1 MTGMTRVAVALAA
14 AAILKIGFVSVAS
27 SPSGAPVPPTPASIP
42 DAAAADDNEVVEQY
56 CVRCHN
62 ERRLIG
68 NLSLEEFDAAD
79 PVADVV
85 VAEKMI
91 RKLRAGMMPP
101 PGARRPGPQV
111 LQGLAASM
119 EEAIDDAAARSPN
132 PGSRTFQR
140 LNRAEYERAVH
151 DLLGIEIDASAYL
164 PGETVSAG
172 FDNIADVQNLSATL
186 LEAYLTAASEVSRLA
201 LGDAA
206 ATPSESTYEVSRYAE
221 QRQHVPGA
229 PIGTRGGISVVH
241 NFVADGEYYFRLA
254 FQHEST
260 GNFFGQTAPFDE
272 HVDVSIDGV
281 RVALIPLDRWMHRQD
296 PNGVEVVTD
305 PIAVSAG
312 PHRVSAAFL
321 KAAEGPVEDLTS
333 PHGWSLADKKI
344 GYSYGITGLAHLRDM
359 TIGGPYNVTGVSRTP
374 AWERIATC
382 QPEAADDGSS
392 RSGASSSDPP
402 ASRAATPTATPA
414 TTPATMSA
422 TTLACAREIVSGLAT
437 RAFRRPVS
445 EPEIDG
451 LMELFDL
458 GAAQGG
464 FDVGVRT
471 ALQGILASPDF
482 IFRFEAPASDARPGH
497 VYPVASPALASRLSF
512 FLWGRPP
519 DAELVQAAA
528 SGDLSSAAVFDAQL
542 ERLLA
547 DPRAEALGSR
557 FASQWLRLQDLDRV
571 HPDALRY
578 PDFYEQLAHDM
589 RLETETFFN
598 ALVQEGG
605 TLVDLLAADYS
616 YMNERLAR
624 HYGVP
629 GVAGDHFRKVDYID
643 DARRGVLGHG
653 SILTLTSHANRTSPV
668 LRGKWVMEVLLGT
681 PPPPPPPDV
690 PELDATA
697 EAAEGR
703 FLTVRERMEE
713 HRANPACNSCHR
725 VIDPIGLALENFD
738 VTGVWRIRD
747 KGAPVETAG
756 ELYDGTPIGGPEDLR
771 TALLGRPEPLARTFT
786 ENLLAYALGRRVEYH
801 DMPAVRQIA
810 RAAGAQDY
818 KLSAF
823 VKEVARSA
831 PFRMSMVPATVED
844 GAGMGERH

>member
-1 MTGMTRVAVALAA
+1 MTRFAYLLTTVAVLGLGLTADPTVPEPPLASA
-14 AAILKIGFVSVAS
+14 G
-27 SPSGAPVPPTPASIP
+27 PHAPG
-42 DAAAADDNEVVEQY
+42 AADLAGVPNVGGGPDNEVVEQY

-62 ERRLIG
+62 ERRLVG

-79 PVADVV
+79 PLANVV

-101 PGARRPGPQV
+101 PGVRRPEPQV
-111 LQGLAASM
+111 LEGLAASM
-119 EEAIDDAAARSPN
+119 EGTIDEAAATSPN

-221 QRQHVPGA
+221 QRDHVPGA

-241 NFVADGEYYFRLA
+241 NFVADGEYFFRLA

-272 HVDVSIDGV
+272 HVEVSIDGA
-281 RVALIPLDRWMHRQD
+281 RVALLPMDRWMHRQD
-296 PNGVEVVTD
+296 PQGVEVVTD
-305 PIAVSAG
+305 PIKVSAG

-321 KAAEGPVEDLTS
+321 KVAEGPVEDLTS

-359 TIGGPYNVTGVSRTP
+359 TIGGPYDVTGVSRTP
-374 AWERIATC
+374 AWERIMTC
-382 QPEAADDGSS
+382 RPAEAS
-392 RSGASSSDPP
+392 
-402 ASRAATPTATPA
+402 
-414 TTPATMSA
+414 
-422 TTLACAREIVSGLAT
+422 CAREIVGGLAA

-451 LMELFDL
+451 LMELFAL
-458 GAAQGG
+458 GAAQGD
-464 FDVGVRT
+464 FDIGVRT
-471 ALQGILASPDF
+471 ALQGVLASPDF
-482 IFRFEAPASDARPGH
+482 VFRFEEPAPGARTGD
-497 VYPVASPALASRLSF
+497 VYPVDGLGLASRLSF

-519 DAELVQAAA
+519 DAELVKAAA
-528 SGDLSSAAVFDAQL
+528 DGRLSDPATFDAQL
-542 ERLLA
+542 ERMLA
-547 DPRAEALGSR
+547 DPRADALGTR
-557 FASQWLRLQDLDRV
+557 FASQWLRLQDLDKV

-578 PDFYEQLAHDM
+578 PDFYEQLARDM
-589 RLETETFFN
+589 RRETETFFN
-598 ALVQEGG
+598 ALVQEDG
-605 TLVDLLAADYS
+605 TLEDFLTADYS
-616 YMNERLAR
+616 YMNERLAN
-624 HYGVP
+624 HYGVS
-629 GVAGDHFRKVDYID
+629 GIAGDHFRKVEYAA
-643 DARRGVLGHG
+643 DARRGILGHG

-668 LRGKWVMEVLLGT
+668 LRGKWVMEVLLGS

-697 EAAEGR
+697 DAAEGR

-747 KGAPVETAG
+747 NSAPVETSG
-756 ELYDGTPIGGPEDLR
+756 ELYDGTPIGGPDDLR
-771 TALLGRPEPLARTFT
+771 TALLRRPEPLARSFT
-786 ENLLAYALGRRVEYH
+786 ENLLAYALGRRVEYY

-810 RAAGAQDY
+810 TAARAEDY

-823 VKEVARSA
+823 VKEVARST
-831 PFRMSMVPATVED
+831 PFRMSMAKATVED
-844 GAGMGERH
+844 DSGGAGAASRK

>member
-1 MTGMTRVAVALAA
+1 MTKFAYVLTTAAVLGLGFGLSDGPKSPELPEGRQVLAA
-14 AAILKIGFVSVAS
+14 RLAAFPNG
-27 SPSGAPVPPTPASIP
+27 
-42 DAAAADDNEVVEQY
+42 AADPENEVVEEY

-62 ERRLIG
+62 ERRLVG

-79 PVADVV
+79 PLANLV

-101 PGARRPGPQV
+101 PGIRRPEPQV
-111 LQGLAASM
+111 LEGLAASM
-119 EEAIDDAAARSPN
+119 EQEIDEAAARAPN

-151 DLLGIEIDASAYL
+151 DLLGIEIDASGYL
-164 PGETVSAG
+164 PGETISAG

-206 ATPSESTYEVSRYAE
+206 ATPSEATYEVSRYAE
-221 QRQHVPGA
+221 QREHVPGA
-229 PIGTRGGISVVH
+229 PFGTRGGISIVH
-241 NFVADGEYYFRLA
+241 NFVADGEYFFRLA

-272 HVDVSIDGV
+272 QVEVSIDGE

-296 PNGVEVVTD
+296 PQGVEVVTD
-305 PIAVSAG
+305 PIAVKAG

-321 KAAEGPVEDLTS
+321 QVAEGPVEDLTS

-344 GYSYGITGLAHLRDM
+344 GYSYGITGVAHLRDL
-359 TIGGPYNVTGVSRTP
+359 TIGGPYNVTGVSPTP
-374 AWERIATC
+374 ARERIMTC
-382 QPEAADDGSS
+382 QPEAAVEGPSQS
-392 RSGASSSDPP
+392 
-402 ASRAATPTATPA
+402 
-414 TTPATMSA
+414 
-422 TTLACAREIVSGLAT
+422 CAREIVGGLAT

-451 LMELFDL
+451 LMGLFAL
-458 GAAQGG
+458 GESQGG
-464 FDVGVRT
+464 FDIGVRT
-471 ALQGILASPDF
+471 ALQGVLASPDF
-482 IFRFEAPASDARPGH
+482 VFRFEEPASNARAGEA
-497 VYPVASPALASRLSF
+497 YPVNALGLASRLSF
-512 FLWGRPP
+512 FLWGRLP
-519 DAELVQAAA
+519 DAELVKAAA
-528 SGDLSSAAVFDAQL
+528 DGKLAQPETFDAQL
-542 ERLLA
+542 ERMLA
-547 DPRAEALGSR
+547 DPRAEALGTR
-557 FASQWLRLQDLDRV
+557 FASQWLRLQDLDKV

-578 PDFYEQLAHDM
+578 PDFYEQLAQDM
-589 RLETETFFN
+589 RRETETFFN
-598 ALVQEGG
+598 GLVQNDG
-605 TLVDLLAADYS
+605 TLLDLLTADYS
-616 YMNERLAR
+616 YMNERLAG

-629 GVAGDHFRKVDYID
+629 GVAGDHFRKVPYAHA
-643 DARRGVLGHG
+643 ARRGILGHG

-668 LRGKWVMEVLLGT
+668 LRGKWVMEVLLGS

-703 FLTVRERMEE
+703 LLTVRERMEE

-738 VTGVWRIRD
+738 VTGTWRIRD
-747 KGAPVETAG
+747 NSAPVETSG
-756 ELYDGTPIGGPEDLR
+756 ELYDGTPIHGPDDLR
-771 TALLGRPEPLARTFT
+771 TALLSRPEPLARSFT

-801 DMPAVRQIA
+801 DMPAVRRIA
-810 RAAGAQDY
+810 RAARAQDY
-818 KLSAF
+818 QLSAF

-831 PFRMSMVPATVED
+831 PFRMAMTAAVED
-844 GAGMGERH
+844 

>member
-14 AAILKIGFVSVAS
+14 AAILPIGFVSVAS

-42 DAAAADDNEVVEQY
+42 DAAAADDNEVVQQY

-101 PGARRPGPQV
+101 PGARRPDPQV

-119 EEAIDDAAARSPN
+119 EETIDDAAARSPN

-272 HVDVSIDGV
+272 QVEVSIDGV

-382 QPEAADDGSS
+382 WPQAADDGSS

-402 ASRAATPTATPA
+402 TSRAATPTA
-414 TTPATMSA
+414 TPATMSA
-422 TTLACAREIVSGLAT
+422 TTLACAREIVSGLAA

-445 EPEIDG
+445 QPEIDG

-458 GAAQGG
+458 GAAQGS
-464 FDVGVRT
+464 FETGVRT

>member
-1 MTGMTRVAVALAA
+1 MTRLAAVLAA
-14 AAILKIGFVSVAS
+14 ATILNLGLVATAS
-27 SPSGAPVPPTPASIP
+27 SPAPAPRPPDRAVAFDI
-42 DAAAADDNEVVEQY
+42 DNEVVRQY

-62 ERRLIG
+62 ERRLRG
-68 NLSLEEFDAAD
+68 NLSLEEFDAAN
-79 PVADVV
+79 PVANVP

-101 PGARRPGPQV
+101 PGARRPEPEV
-111 LQGLAASM
+111 LQALAASM
-119 EEAIDDAAARSPN
+119 EERIDAAAARNPN

-140 LNRAEYERAVH
+140 LNRAEYQRAVH

-206 ATPSESTYEVSRYAE
+206 ATPSEATYEVSRYAE
-221 QRQHVPGA
+221 QREHVPGA
-229 PIGTRGGISVVH
+229 PFGTRGGISVVH

-272 HVDVSIDGV
+272 HVEVSIDGA

-296 PNGVEVVTD
+296 PMGVEVVTD
-305 PIAVSAG
+305 PIKVSAG

-321 KAAEGPVEDLTS
+321 KVAEGPVEDLTS

-374 AWERIATC
+374 ASDRIATC
-382 QPEAADDGSS
+382 RPEAEREAVLGVEAASGTDAASS
-392 RSGASSSDPP
+392 RP
-402 ASRAATPTATPA
+402 ASASTGAR
-414 TTPATMSA
+414 S
-422 TTLACAREIVSGLAT
+422 CAREIVSGLAT

-445 EPEIDG
+445 EPEING
-451 LMELFDL
+451 LMELFAL
-458 GAAQGG
+458 GAADGG
-464 FDVGVRT
+464 FDIGVRT
-471 ALQGILASPDF
+471 ALQGVLASPDF
-482 IFRFEAPASDARPGH
+482 IFRFEAPASDARPGQ
-497 VYPVASPALASRLSF
+497 VYPVDAPALASRLSF

-528 SGDLSSAAVFDAQL
+528 SGGLLEPAVFDAQL
-542 ERLLA
+542 ERMLA
-547 DPRAEALGSR
+547 DPRSEALGTR
-557 FASQWLRLQDLDRV
+557 FGSQWLRLQDLDKV
-571 HPDALRY
+571 HPDALRF
-578 PDFYEQLAHDM
+578 PDFYEQLARDM
-589 RLETETFFN
+589 RRETETFFN
-598 ALVQEGG
+598 ALMQEGG
-605 TLVDLLAADYS
+605 TLADLLSADYS

-624 HYGVP
+624 HYGIS
-629 GVAGDHFRKVDYID
+629 GVAGDHFRKVQY
-643 DARRGVLGHG
+643 ARGERRGVLGHG

-690 PELDATA
+690 PELEAT
-697 EAAEGR
+697 EGAAEGR
-703 FLTVRERMEE
+703 FLTVRERLEE
-713 HRANPACNSCHR
+713 HRANPACTSCHR

-738 VTGVWRIRD
+738 VTGAWRVRD
-747 KGAPVETAG
+747 NGTPVETAG
-756 ELYDGTPIGGPEDLR
+756 ELYDGTAIHGPDDLR
-771 TALLGRPEPLARTFT
+771 AALLSRPEPLARTFA
-786 ENLLAYALGRRVEYH
+786 ENLLAYAVGRRVEH
-801 DMPAVRQIA
+801 ADMPAVRRIA
-810 RAAGAQDY
+810 RAAGEADWR
-818 KLSAF
+818 LDVF
-823 VKEVARSA
+823 VKEVARSQ
-831 PFRMSMVPATVED
+831 PFRLAMVPAVVDD
-844 GAGMGERH
+844 GAEMGERH

>member
-14 AAILKIGFVSVAS
+14 AAILPIGFASVAS
-27 SPSGAPVPPTPASIP
+27 SPSDVPAPPTPVFSP

-272 HVDVSIDGV
+272 HVEVSIDGV

-305 PIAVSAG
+305 PIGVSAG

-321 KAAEGPVEDLTS
+321 KVAEGPVEDLTS

-382 QPEAADDGSS
+382 RPAEAADGSWQS
-392 RSGASSSDPP
+392 EASSSDPP
-402 ASRAATPTATPA
+402 ANPAATPVTVPA
-414 TTPATMSA
+414 EA
-422 TTLACAREIVSGLAT
+422 LACAREIVSGLAT

-458 GAAQGG
+458 GATQGG

-471 ALQGILASPDF
+471 ALQGVLASPDF
-482 IFRFEAPASDARPGH
+482 VFRFEEPAPGVSAGEA
-497 VYPVASPALASRLSF
+497 YPVDGLGLATRLSF

-528 SGDLSSAAVFDAQL
+528 EGRLSDPESFDEHL
-542 ERLLA
+542 ERMLA

-589 RLETETFFN
+589 RQETETFFN
-598 ALVQEGG
+598 ALVQEDG

-629 GVAGDHFRKVDYID
+629 GVAGDHFRKVAYVD

-668 LRGKWVMEVLLGT
+668 LRGKWVMEVLLGS

-747 KGAPVETAG
+747 KGAPVETTG

-771 TALLGRPEPLARTFT
+771 AALLRRPEPLARTFT

-810 RAAGAQDY
+810 RAARAQDY

-831 PFRMSMVPATVED
+831 PFRMSMVPVAVED
-844 GAGMGERH
+844 GAGR

>member
-1 MTGMTRVAVALAA
+1 MTRVAVALAA
-14 AAILKIGFVSVAS
+14 AAILPIGFASMAS
-27 SPSGAPVPPTPASIP
+27 SPSDVPVPPTPVSIP
-42 DAAAADDNEVVEQY
+42 DAAAADDNEVVQQY

-119 EEAIDDAAARSPN
+119 EETIDAAAARSPN

-151 DLLGIEIDASAYL
+151 DLLGVEIDASAYL

-272 HVDVSIDGV
+272 HVEVSIDGV

-382 QPEAADDGSS
+382 RPEAADEGSS
-392 RSGASSSDPP
+392 RSGALSSDPS

-422 TTLACAREIVSGLAT
+422 TTLACAREIVSGLAA

-471 ALQGILASPDF
+471 ALQGVLASPDF
-482 IFRFEAPASDARPGH
+482 VFRFEEPAPGVSAGEA
-497 VYPVASPALASRLSF
+497 YPVDGLGLATRLSF

-519 DAELVQAAA
+519 DAGLVQAAA
-528 SGDLSSAAVFDAQL
+528 EGRLSDPESFDEHL
-542 ERLLA
+542 ERMLA

-598 ALVQEGG
+598 ALVQEDG
-605 TLVDLLAADYS
+605 TLMDLLAADYS

-629 GVAGDHFRKVDYID
+629 GVAGDHFRKVDYVD

-668 LRGKWVMEVLLGT
+668 LRGKWVMEVLLGS

-747 KGAPVETAG
+747 KGAPVETTG

-771 TALLGRPEPLARTFT
+771 TALLRRPEPLARTFT

-810 RAAGAQDY
+810 RAARAQDY

-831 PFRMSMVPATVED
+831 PFRMSMVPAAVAD
-844 GAGMGERH
+844 GAGMGEQH

>member
-1 MTGMTRVAVALAA
+1 MTRFAYVLTTAAVLGLGFGLSAGPKVPERSALMGGVP
-14 AAILKIGFVSVAS
+14 LPNGAS
-27 SPSGAPVPPTPASIP
+27 LPNGVPLPNR
-42 DAAAADDNEVVEQY
+42 AADPENEVVEEY

-62 ERRLIG
+62 ERRLVG

-79 PVADVV
+79 PLANLV

-101 PGARRPGPQV
+101 PGIRRPEPQV
-111 LQGLAASM
+111 LEGLAASM
-119 EEAIDDAAARSPN
+119 EQEIDEAAARNPN

-151 DLLGIEIDASAYL
+151 DLLGIEIDASGYL
-164 PGETVSAG
+164 PGETISAG
-172 FDNIADVQNLSATL
+172 FDNIADVQHLSATL

-206 ATPSESTYEVSRYAE
+206 ATPSEATYEVSRYAE
-221 QRQHVPGA
+221 QREHVPGA
-229 PIGTRGGISVVH
+229 PFGTRGGISVVH
-241 NFVADGEYYFRLA
+241 NFVADGEYFFRLA

-272 HVDVSIDGV
+272 QVEVSIDGE

-296 PNGVEVVTD
+296 PQGVEVVTD
-305 PIAVSAG
+305 PIAVKAG

-321 KAAEGPVEDLTS
+321 KVAEGPVEDLTS

-344 GYSYGITGLAHLRDM
+344 GYSYGITGVAHLRDL
-359 TIGGPYNVTGVSRTP
+359 TIGGPYNVTGVSSTP
-374 AWERIATC
+374 ARERIMTC
-382 QPEAADDGSS
+382 QPEAADEGSS
-392 RSGASSSDPP
+392 QS
-402 ASRAATPTATPA
+402 
-414 TTPATMSA
+414 
-422 TTLACAREIVSGLAT
+422 CARQIVGGLAA

-451 LMELFDL
+451 LMGLFAL
-458 GAAQGG
+458 GEAQGD
-464 FDVGVRT
+464 FDIGVRT
-471 ALQGILASPDF
+471 ALQGVLASPDF
-482 IFRFEAPASDARPGH
+482 VFRFEEPAPDARPGET
-497 VYPVASPALASRLSF
+497 YPVNALGLASRLSF
-512 FLWGRPP
+512 FLWGRLP
-519 DAELVQAAA
+519 DAELVKAAA
-528 SGDLSSAAVFDAQL
+528 DGKLAQPETFDAQL
-542 ERLLA
+542 ERMLA
-547 DPRAEALGSR
+547 DPRAEALGTR
-557 FASQWLRLQDLDRV
+557 FASQWLRLQDLDKV

-578 PDFYEQLAHDM
+578 PDFYEQLAQDM
-589 RLETETFFN
+589 RRETETFFN
-598 ALVQEGG
+598 ALVQNDG
-605 TLVDLLAADYS
+605 TLLDLLTADYS
-616 YMNERLAR
+616 YMNERLAG

-629 GVAGDHFRKVDYID
+629 GVAGDQFRKVPYAHA
-643 DARRGVLGHG
+643 ARRGILGHG

-668 LRGKWVMEVLLGT
+668 LRGKWVMEVLLGS

-738 VTGVWRIRD
+738 VTGTWRIRD
-747 KGAPVETAG
+747 NSAPVETSG
-756 ELYDGTPIGGPEDLR
+756 ELYDGTPIHGPDDLR
-771 TALLGRPEPLARTFT
+771 TALLSRPEPLARSFT

-801 DMPAVRQIA
+801 DMPAVRRIA
-810 RAAGAQDY
+810 RAARAQDY

-831 PFRMSMVPATVED
+831 PFRMAMPAAVEED
-844 GAGMGERH
+844 GSGTDQSSPLELDR